1 MDKLFDEKRMIDV
14 ICPHCHSELDID
26 DFTWKFIF
34 DDLDEVGKSVV
45 LCEKCGLYF
54 LIREE
59 DDDGPF
65 CTK

>member
-1 MDKLFDEKRMIDV
+1 MANSFDERKIEV

-34 DDLDEVGKSVV
+34 DDLDEVGKSVIW
-45 LCEKCGLYF
+45 CKECGLYF

-59 DDDGPF
+59 DAEGPF
-65 CTK
+65 CTR